1 MPKTD
6 VIVLD
11 ATDVPSPEDTAMLQ
25 ALYSRSPKSVREHL
39 AKVREV
45 GSGNFMQQFY
55 VNYGHKS
62 IGDCGT
68 TTIFIENV
76 SLLAAK
82 AIQDWPLYNGQ
93 EASTRYLDMTKQG
106 YVVPFS
112 DVESEELMDFCMEF
126 YTQLIA
132 DLVSELVLQFP
143 RKEDEAENVYMR
155 AIRARAFDIARG
167 FLPAGVKTNLSW
179 HTNLRQ
185 ASDHLKT
192 LRHHPLDEVRDLAD
206 MILVQ
211 LQEKYQAS
219 FLHKKYE
226 AEEEYLALCSE
237 ETYQD
242 WETNNIFQD
251 ELRVENRLDDFF
263 LRYMRELLE
272 SRPAKAEL
280 PTQVRMCGELYFE
293 FLLDFGSYRDLQRHR
308 ACVQLMPLHTTD
320 GGFHPWYLMQLPPSL
335 MTRAEGFL
343 REFERRLRL
352 LKFNTGMQA
361 EQVQY
366 FVPLGYQMMVSMKGH
381 LPAAVYMA
389 ELRSSPHVHP
399 TLRQRAQQIGEWL
412 KNNVPF
418 LAMHHD
424 MSPDAWNIQRG
435 HQTIEEKK

>member
-1 MPKTD
+1 MSSIFVFDHLK
-6 VIVLD
+6 
-11 ATDVPSPEDTAMLQ
+11 PEANAMLQ
-25 ALYSRSPKSVREHL
+25 ALYSRSPASVLDHL
-39 AKVREV
+39 KKVEEK
-45 GSGNFMQQFY
+45 GADNFMASHY
-55 VNYGHKS
+55 VGYGHKS

-93 EASTRYLDMTKQG
+93 EASTRYLDMAKQG

-112 DVESEELMDFCMEF
+112 DPQCDDLMDFCMAF
-126 YTQLIA
+126 YAQLTTDLIA
-132 DLVSELVLQFP
+132 ELVLQFP

-185 ASDHLKT
+185 ASDHLKP
-192 LRHHPLDEVRDLAD
+192 LRHHPLGEVRDLAD

-211 LQEKYQAS
+211 LQEKYQSS
-219 FLHKKYE
+219 FFHKKYE
-226 AEEEYLALCSE
+226 AEEEYLALCAQ
-237 ETYQD
+237 ETYQN
-242 WETNNIFQD
+242 WFTSGIGQD
-251 ELRVENRLDDFF
+251 DLFVDDSLDDFY
-263 LRYMRELLE
+263 LRVMQELLK

-280 PTQVRMCGELYFE
+280 PAQVRMCGEIYFQ

-308 ACVQLMPLHTTD
+308 ACVQQMPLHTIYS
-320 GGFHPWYLMQLPPSL
+320 GFHPWYLAQLPSFLRP
-335 MTRAEGFL
+335 RAKEFL
-343 REFERRLRL
+343 REFERRLYQLRL
-352 LKFNTGMQA
+352 VTS
-361 EQVQY
+361 EQLQY
-366 FVPLGYQMMVSMKGH
+366 FIPLGYQMLVAMKAN

-412 KNNVPF
+412 KDNVPN
-418 LAMHHD
+418 LTMHHD
-424 MSPDAWNIQRG
+424 MSPDAWNVQRG